1 MAPPRR
7 IVETASRRPQHSCS
21 LQLLLP
27 LIVRCWCLRRRL
39 ESSAAAAASASA
51 SASPSWLS
59 VQAQLSELHI
69 SGQER
74 TCFALTPS
82 PSRSSQNFRNMPATK
97 LWKVL
102 AFRLGFFPPSLGA
115 GQFGN
120 QNTTTEEQQRTTRG
134 SRQQP
139 IGSGPLH
146 SSATWDEYTL
156 AGRMWGKKRE
166 KKHDFSWPF
175 TTTLLTSAL
184 NGTLNYNQ
192 AEQ

>member
-1 MAPPRR
+1 MLCVDSIP
-7 IVETASRRPQHSCS
+7 IQIS
-21 LQLLLP
+21 LQTHFEELLQQASHRKLWEVLLLDM
-27 LIVRCWCLRRRL
+27 
-39 ESSAAAAASASA
+39 S
-51 SASPSWLS
+51 
-59 VQAQLSELHI
+59 
-69 SGQER
+69 
-74 TCFALTPS
+74 
-82 PSRSSQNFRNMPATK
+82 
-97 LWKVL
+97 
-102 AFRLGFFPPSLGA
+102 FFFHSSLGA

-120 QNTTTEEQQRTTRG
+120 QNRTEKTLRRQRTRG

-156 AGRMWGKKRE
+156 AGRMWGEKRE

>member
-1 MAPPRR
+1 MIHHQSRKAIILQSRGEGAPDRSCGEKRMAPPRR

-102 AFRLGFFPPSLGA
+102 AFRLGFFPPFSWRRPIW
-115 GQFGN
+115 QSKHN
-120 QNTTTEEQQRTTRG
+120 NRRTTTNN
-134 SRQQP
+134 
-139 IGSGPLH
+139 
-146 SSATWDEYTL
+146 
-156 AGRMWGKKRE
+156 KRE
-166 KKHDFSWPF
+166 PP
-175 TTTLLTSAL
+175 TTHWVRSIAFLCYM
-184 NGTLNYNQ
+184 G
-192 AEQ
+192 